1 VNTFLIIILAIIV
14 ARYALDTLSSILNVR
29 HLRETL
35 PESFVGIFDDE
46 KYTTSQRYLR
56 TNTRFGII
64 SDTVSTVLT
73 LAFLTLGGF
82 NVVDQLARSASSHT
96 ILSGLLFVAI
106 LMLISKVASLPF
118 ALYDTFVI
126 EARFGFNKTTPRTY
140 AADYVKGLVLVAL
153 IGGPVFAGVIWFF
166 ETTADAWLYVWI
178 GMSALQLLL
187 MFVAPIFIM
196 PLFNKFTPLAEGELR
211 SAIEA
216 YSQSQNFTI
225 EGIYT
230 MDGSR
235 RSAKSNA
242 FFTGFGRSRRI
253 VLFDTLI
260 EKQTTEELVAIV
272 AHEMGHYRCGHIPK
286 GIVRAMLHTGVSL
299 YLLSYFIESPQLFEA
314 FGMQHT
320 SVYAG
325 IVFFGFL
332 YTPIAFLMGLFE
344 SAISRKHEY
353 EADAFAVKTAGNA
366 NAMISALQKLS
377 VDNLSNLTPHPLT
390 VFLEYSHPPVIER
403 IAALR
408 KISPPATLEARRQ

>member
-140 AADYVKGLVLVAL
+140 VADYVKGLVLVAL

-166 ETTADAWLYVWI
+166 GTTAFADVRGAHFHH
-178 GMSALQLLL
+178 A
-187 MFVAPIFIM
+187 
-196 PLFNKFTPLAEGELR
+196 
-211 SAIEA
+211 
-216 YSQSQNFTI
+216 TI
-225 EGIYT
+225 
-230 MDGSR
+230 
-235 RSAKSNA
+235 
-242 FFTGFGRSRRI
+242 
-253 VLFDTLI
+253 
-260 EKQTTEELVAIV
+260 
-272 AHEMGHYRCGHIPK
+272 
-286 GIVRAMLHTGVSL
+286 
-299 YLLSYFIESPQLFEA
+299 
-314 FGMQHT
+314 
-320 SVYAG
+320 
-325 IVFFGFL
+325 
-332 YTPIAFLMGLFE
+332 
-344 SAISRKHEY
+344 
-353 EADAFAVKTAGNA
+353 
-366 NAMISALQKLS
+366 
-377 VDNLSNLTPHPLT
+377 
-390 VFLEYSHPPVIER
+390 
-403 IAALR
+403 
-408 KISPPATLEARRQ
+408 